1 MKKMTKVDMIKL
13 IQKLEAECFL
23 ELQKSKNLFGTDH
36 NITDRERVKWNSIY
50 ELMESLGIK
59 TDHEL
64 EENKNAVQLVITRCK
79 EKEEVGE

>member
-1 MKKMTKVDMIKL
+1 MKKMTKADMIKS

-23 ELQKSKNLFGTDH
+23 ELQNSNNLFGTDH
-36 NITDRERVKWNSIY
+36 NITDRERIKWNSIY
-50 ELMESLGIK
+50 KLMESLGIE

-64 EENKNAVQLVITRCK
+64 EENKNAVQLIITRCK